1 MHLKPHLDPGY
12 PNCLGRQGCLQES
25 WWAKQVLQAS
35 LPAAEGLQVIGS
47 TLLTSKKRPE
57 RTKMKGGH
65 CFCHLLS
72 LIYTRNATHS
82 SILAWKIPWTV
93 EPDEL

>member
-1 MHLKPHLDPGY
+1 MNASKTPFRSWLPKF
-12 PNCLGRQGCLQES
+12 LGPQGCLQES

-47 TLLTSKKRPE
+47 TPLTSKKRPE

-65 CFCHLLS
+65 CFCHLFPFNL
-72 LIYTRNATHS
+72 H
-82 SILAWKIPWTV
+82 
-93 EPDEL
+93 